1 MVGASGFEPPAS
13 WSRTRRASQAA
24 LRPEMETEYIKVY
37 AVFHGT
43 ATGHD
48 PKTLIN
54 FQQKTAKSKAMQA
67 KIARFRGIRQP
78 RNFRRG
84 LSWHANSLWQFRAS
98 G

>member
-67 KIARFRGIRQP
+67 KIARFRGIR
-78 RNFRRG
+78 
-84 LSWHANSLWQFRAS
+84 
-98 G
+98 